1 MRNLLAWIGT
11 TLLQAGACLVIGS
24 VGAYALGF
32 SGVIPSLT
40 VGVAIVAVY
49 WIYYGYRFFF
59 ASGPKDRRLKS
70 ALQTSTYVRWL
81 LLLGS
86 LCWAGRKSPEDFFAL
101 AAGLLSTG
109 ALMLFNLIVYAY
121 YPHADKEK

>member
-1 MRNLLAWIGT
+1 MRKVLAWIGT
-11 TLLQAGACLVIGS
+11 TLLQVGACAGAGS
-24 VGAYALGF
+24 AGAYALGY

-59 ASGPKDRRLKS
+59 ASGPGDRRLKS
-70 ALQTSTYVRWL
+70 ALQTSTLVRWL

-86 LCWAGRKSPEDFFAL
+86 LSWAGRKSPEDLFAL
-101 AAGLLSTG
+101 AAGLLLTG
-109 ALMLFNLIVYAY
+109 ALMLLNLIAYAY
-121 YPHADKEK
+121 HPHADREK